1 MGSTGREE
9 IREREDSG
17 RFKVGGEKTRE
28 EDRVRMVKREDDGED
43 DSRNERKK

>member
-17 RFKVGGEKTRE
+17 KFKVEGEKTRE
-28 EDRVRMVKREDDGED
+28 EDRVRMLKREDDGED
-43 DSRNERKK
+43 NLRKERKK